1 MHVAVAETGQ
11 YRVNDR
17 SRPGAADRR
26 ASEDDGTMERIRT
39 RFESLDDRFLGTQ
52 GDAYLDV
59 LFDGGRWLEGP
70 AYSAVWRSVLF
81 SDIPN
86 DRVLKWDDTTGAV
99 GVWRQPA
106 AYANGRTIDR
116 QGRVITCEQGE
127 RRVTRIEHD
136 GSLVVLADRW
146 NGGRLNSPNDVVER
160 SDGSVWFT
168 DPSYGID
175 SDYEGFRATPE
186 IDGCHVYRIDPSG
199 VVERVADD
207 FVRPNGLAF
216 SADERR
222 LYVADSREN
231 HIRTF
236 EVTPDNRLT
245 GGDVFASCDA
255 GTFDGIRMDDR
266 GRLWAAA
273 HDGLHCLGPDGTLLG
288 KLLLPE
294 VTSNLT
300 FGGPKR
306 NVLYITATT
315 SLFSIM
321 VNFAGA
327 S

>member
-1 MHVAVAETGQ
+1 
-11 YRVNDR
+11 
-17 SRPGAADRR
+17 
-26 ASEDDGTMERIRT
+26 MERIRA
-39 RFESLDDRFLGTQ
+39 RFETLDDRFRGTA

-70 AYSAVWRSVLF
+70 AYSPVWRCVLF

-86 DRVLKWDDTTGAV
+86 DRVLKWDESTGAV

-106 AYANGRTIDR
+106 GYANGRTIDR
-116 QGRVITCEQGE
+116 QGRVITCEQGT

-136 GSLVVLADRW
+136 GSVAVLADRW

-175 SDYEGFRATPE
+175 SDYEGHRAEVET
-186 IDGCHVYRIDPSG
+186 DGCHVYRIDPSG
-199 VVERVADD
+199 ALDRVAGD

-216 SADERR
+216 SADERQ
-222 LYVADSREN
+222 LYVVDSREG
-231 HIRTF
+231 HIRAF
-236 EVTPDNRLT
+236 EVTADSGLA
-245 GGDVFASCDA
+245 GGEVFATCDA
-255 GTFDGIRMDDR
+255 GTYDGIRMDDQ

-273 HDGLHCLGPDGTLLG
+273 HDGLHCFTPDGTLIG

-294 VTSNLT
+294 VVSNLT

-306 NVLYITATT
+306 NVLYITATHA
-315 SLFSIM
+315 LFSIM
-321 VNFAGA
+321 VNFTGVSTALRNAATPVPGTA
-327 S
+327 APAR